1 MTKLTK
7 ALGAI
12 VLVLPAG
19 LAAQGRGNEGDAG
32 GLSIVRRDSLLSNPG
47 RYGVPDEQLHYPY
60 LYESAGGAW
69 YMTYREGP
77 HLESLFG
84 PGNRVQCIQSRDRG
98 KSWLPWMGLT
108 PEPWLYQFF
117 ITRLKDGSLIT
128 YRCRMEQLRSCA
140 DGTTEGTAIILR
152 STDDGATWTRH
163 TASVTNLPYTPGR
176 HLVTLWG
183 HAIEMP
189 DGRLVSGIISRE
201 KGSLAG
207 VAESTDGGDT
217 WKYLASVCED
227 PTVGERREPGLVRLA
242 SGELVAVLRT
252 GLSASARMVQVRS
265 ADGGRTWSRPR
276 KLGAPGA
283 SPQLLL
289 LGNGVLICSYGTRRD
304 VHVMASWD
312 GTGRTWSEP
321 VPVYKGQTSGY
332 TNVQALAP
340 DRFRIVYAE
349 STFDKYQEGGNRI
362 VRVEVKAIRPA
373 GRR

>member
-1 MTKLTK
+1 MMKSK
-7 ALGAI
+7 EALLVI
-12 VLVLPAG
+12 VLVLPTG
-19 LAAQGRGNEGDAG
+19 LVTQGRSDEGGAG
-32 GLSIVRRDSLLSNPG
+32 KLKIIRRDILLSNPG
-47 RYGVPDEQLHYPY
+47 QYAIPDEQLHLPY
-60 LYESAGGAW
+60 LYESAGGVW

-98 KSWLPWMGLT
+98 KTWLPWMGLK

-117 ITRLKDGSLIT
+117 ITHLKDGSLIT
-128 YRCRMEQLRSCA
+128 YRCRMERLRACP

-163 TASVTNLPYTPGR
+163 TAVVTNMPYTPGR

-207 VAESTDGGDT
+207 VAESTDGGRS
-217 WKYLASVCED
+217 WRYLASVCD
-227 PTVGERREPGLVRLA
+227 DATVGERREPGLVRLA
-242 SGELVAVLRT
+242 SGELLAILRT
-252 GLSASARMVQVRS
+252 GLSASSRMVQVRS
-265 ADGGRTWSRPR
+265 ADGGRTWSKPR
-276 KLGAPGA
+276 KLAAPGA
-283 SPQLLL
+283 SPQLRL

-312 GTGRTWSEP
+312 GTGRTWSQP
-321 VPVYKGQTSGY
+321 AAVYEGQTSGY

-349 STFDKYQEGGNRI
+349 STFDEYQEGGNRI
-362 VRVEVKAIRPA
+362 VRVEVKATRPTT
-373 GRR
+373 R